1 MAVRSVAAAEV
12 RGCVGVVRHS
22 DEAVVSQALW
32 SVRFVECPG
41 LATTAS
47 ECRTT
52 PIAASYLGSGYRLSG
67 STKHARTKKATLS
80 SSLFRC
86 LVAGAGFEPTTFGL

>member
-1 MAVRSVAAAEV
+1 M
-12 RGCVGVVRHS
+12 VRHS

-32 SVRFVECPG
+32 SVRFVECQG

-47 ECRTT
+47 
-52 PIAASYLGSGYRLSG
+52 PIAASYLGSGYRLGG